1 MIFVAG
7 LPFSTQ
13 HPGNDIVVSLL
24 EHPFLVASS
33 NSFKATPV
41 KKVSHSERAD
51 EAKSAYA
58 KHVYVFQRE
67 YATVDPKLVKFV
79 GTDEVTTC
87 VGVAIRNRESGMISV
102 AHMDT
107 PRIVEF
113 GLTQMLS
120 LLVDPDNDA
129 ALDVHLI
136 GGFNDESDKEAS
148 RIGSYEKRG
157 GYSLP
162 LILKILEVLLSSA
175 RKFHLQTFCVLGH
188 NTTRDSDGNA
198 NPIMNGFTV
207 ETSGGAVIPASFDRS
222 SRCPDELVRRIRVSV
237 SSLDPQ
243 WKGKL
248 LETYDTQNDKFQIA
262 PCSWSRKWQDYALS
276 VQQHSDLEVLH
287 KCSTSPFAEGPD
299 FVENERRVFN
309 YLLKFPDWRETFPM
323 NKARIFERNS
333 DGGWIRCN

>member
-1 MIFVAG
+1 MIFVGG
-7 LPFSTQ
+7 LPFSCRY
-13 HPGNDIVVSLL
+13 PENENVVSLL
-24 EHPFLVASS
+24 ENPVLVTSS

-41 KKVSHSERAD
+41 KKVSHSQQAD
-51 EAKSAYA
+51 LKKTAYV

-67 YATVDPKLVKFV
+67 FATVDPKLVKYV

-102 AHMDT
+102 AHMDS

-120 LLVDPDNDA
+120 LLVDPDVDA
-129 ALDVHLI
+129 ILDVAHQ
-136 GGFNDESDKEAS
+136 EAS
-148 RIGSYEKRG
+148 QFGSHERRG

-162 LILKILEVLLSSA
+162 LISKIVEVLVISA

-188 NTTRDSDGNA
+188 NTIRDSGGNT
-198 NPIMNGFTV
+198 NPIINGFLV
-207 ETSGGAVIPASFDRS
+207 ETFGGAVIPAAFDRN

-248 LETYDTQNDKFQIA
+248 LETYDTHHDKFQIA
-262 PCSWSRKWQDYALS
+262 PCSWSRKWQDYALTL
-276 VQQHSDLEVLH
+276 QQYSDLEVLH
-287 KCSTSPFAEGPD
+287 ECSTSPSAEGPD

-309 YLLKFPDWRETFPM
+309 YLIKFPDWIETFPKNM
-323 NKARIFERNS
+323 PRIFERVS